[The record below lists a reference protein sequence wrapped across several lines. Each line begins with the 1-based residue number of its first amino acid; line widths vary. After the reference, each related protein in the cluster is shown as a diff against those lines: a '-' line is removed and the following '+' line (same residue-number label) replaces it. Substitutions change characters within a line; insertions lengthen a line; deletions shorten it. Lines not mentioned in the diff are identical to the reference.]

1 MAKSKKA
8 LKKALTAAAI
18 GVGAYYGAGGIL
30 CAGVLSRPAVNKA
43 PEEAL
48 NDPSNMHRYINNED
62 YRLSDD
68 WYIANT
74 PATKSLINRSGKTI
88 HAEIINAK
96 KDSHLWLVLNHGY
109 TSRPRSMAKQGRHF
123 HENGYNVLMPYM
135 RGHRLSEHKFCS
147 MGYFDKDDVCDWIS
161 YIVSMDPDAQI
172 VVMGCSMGGA
182 ITMLVTGEELPDN
195 VKCAVEDCGYTSCYD
210 EFGEQITNITH
221 LPRFPFLNAA
231 DSFAKAFLGF
241 GFEDCSPLEAV
252 GRSKTPTLFIHGT
265 EDMFVPF
272 WMRDIL
278 FDACT
283 AEKDKLDVPDA
294 AHDESCEKHPEIYWP
309 KIDGFIAKYIKK

>member
-74 PATKSLINRSGKTI
+74 PATTSLINRSGKTI

-96 KDSHLWLVLNHGY
+96 KV
-109 TSRPRSMAKQGRHF
+109 
-123 HENGYNVLMPYM
+123 
-135 RGHRLSEHKFCS
+135 
-147 MGYFDKDDVCDWIS
+147 
-161 YIVSMDPDAQI
+161 
-172 VVMGCSMGGA
+172 
-182 ITMLVTGEELPDN
+182 
-195 VKCAVEDCGYTSCYD
+195 
-210 EFGEQITNITH
+210 
-221 LPRFPFLNAA
+221 
-231 DSFAKAFLGF
+231 
-241 GFEDCSPLEAV
+241 
-252 GRSKTPTLFIHGT
+252 
-265 EDMFVPF
+265 
-272 WMRDIL
+272 
-278 FDACT
+278 
-283 AEKDKLDVPDA
+283 
-294 AHDESCEKHPEIYWP
+294 
-309 KIDGFIAKYIKK
+309 

>member
-1 MAKSKKA
+1 MAKANKIIKKA
-8 LKKALTAAAI
+8 LKTAAI
-18 GVGAYYGAGGIL
+18 GVGTYYGVGGIL
-30 CAGVLSRPAVNKA
+30 CAGILSRPAVNKA

-48 NDPSNMHRYINNED
+48 NDPSNMHRYMNNED

-68 WYIANT
+68 WYIAHT
-74 PATKSLINRSGKTI
+74 PATKALINRNGKTI
-88 HAEIINAK
+88 HAEMIKAVEP
-96 KDSHLWLVLNHGY
+96 SHLWVVINHGY

-123 HENGYNVLMPYM
+123 YEKGYNVLMPYM
-135 RGHRLSEHKFCS
+135 RGHRLSEHNFCS

-161 YIVSMDPDAQI
+161 YIVSMDPEAKI

-182 ITMLVTGEELPDN
+182 ITMLVTGEELPGN

-231 DSFAKAFLGF
+231 DSFSKAFLGF
-241 GFEDCSPLEAV
+241 SFTDCSPLEAV
-252 GRSKTPTLFIHGT
+252 GRSKTPTLFVHGT

-294 AHDESCEKHPEIYWP
+294 GHDESCEKHPEIYWK
-309 KIDGFIAKYIKK
+309 KIDAFVEKYI